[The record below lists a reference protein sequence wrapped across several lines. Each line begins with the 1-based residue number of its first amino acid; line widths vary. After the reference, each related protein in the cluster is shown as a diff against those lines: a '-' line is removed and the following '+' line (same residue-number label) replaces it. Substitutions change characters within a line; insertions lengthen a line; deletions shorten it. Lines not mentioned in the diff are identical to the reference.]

1 MSASGKAGLP
11 DRGRPASAVASAGMA
26 GSAAH
31 ASATTGR
38 MAAQAR
44 RQAMSLHGRAG
55 LQEGLAHHMAA
66 APVSNPGT
74 MVKEKDGLQSAPSSL
89 SDELTAVNP
98 GASISTA
105 RAASLARRRLMSSR
119 GKAGIGGT
127 DVSHAR
133 HLSGPDRSGRDI
145 SRAIREQRSKNG
157 DSSRKPSRPCG
168 RIRPSK
174 NPVAGNTV
182 INAAPVGHRGRD
194 QNTGME
200 SKKVTGDSV
209 DRSPK
214 VTGDESGM
222 NRQLTGTRY
231 MAASD
236 TGHMPARVGA
246 STTHGGSHVTG
257 TMVGRH
263 DSVTGDEA
271 GSCRR
276 ITGDDYIGQEQFASF
291 CKTTPA
297 PQDQKT
303 DASFAD
309 TGNMV
314 TGTMTGRSDRVTG
327 DEAGTCKAVTG
338 TPYTSLDQAAT
349 YCEASEV
356 AETEARKRPPAG
368 TPGAIMTGRQPGV
381 GGAMTGAEKG
391 SCEPITGT
399 PYIGADQFA
408 DACPATPADTASPDF
423 PQPLEGAPWKQ
434 FSVTPPSGG
443 AAHAEGS
450 TGVTGN
456 RYEARHDI
464 TGPFGMAGGKVT
476 GTEEARFG
484 GRMQSG
490 QHRPVVAQQVDG
502 RVKARI
508 TGEGQDAGLKITG
521 SDWMRNQHVTG
532 TEGRSATLRN
542 PTIRMGMTDTM
553 AVLQKRN
560 EALPVPDSKVTGG
573 SGNTDKGSLI
583 TYSGGAR
590 G

>member
-1 MSASGKAGLP
+1 MSASGKAGLT

-26 GSAAH
+26 GSAVH

-74 MVKEKDGLQSAPSSL
+74 MA
-89 SDELTAVNP
+89 
-98 GASISTA
+98 
-105 RAASLARRRLMSSR
+105 
-119 GKAGIGGT
+119 T
-127 DVSHAR
+127 DVSHTR
-133 HLSGPDRSGRDI
+133 HLGRPGRSGRDI

-168 RIRPSK
+168 RIHPSK

-182 INAAPVGHRGRD
+182 MNTVPVDRRGHD

-209 DRSPK
+209 DHSPK

-222 NRQLTGTRY
+222 NRELTGTRY
-231 MAASD
+231 TAASD
-236 TGHMPARVGA
+236 IGA
-246 STTHGGSHVTG
+246 STTPGGSHVTG
-257 TMVGRH
+257 IMVGCH

-297 PQDQKT
+297 PQEQKT
-303 DASFAD
+303 DVSFAD

-338 TPYTSLDQAAT
+338 TPYASLDQATA

-356 AETEARKRPPAG
+356 VETEARQRPPAG
-368 TPGAIMTGRQPGV
+368 TPGAIMTGQQPGV

-423 PQPLEGAPWKQ
+423 PQPLEGAPWQQ

-456 RYEARHDI
+456 CYEARHDI

-490 QHRPVVAQQVDG
+490 QHRPVVAQQIDG

-521 SDWMRNQHVTG
+521 NDWVRNQHVTG